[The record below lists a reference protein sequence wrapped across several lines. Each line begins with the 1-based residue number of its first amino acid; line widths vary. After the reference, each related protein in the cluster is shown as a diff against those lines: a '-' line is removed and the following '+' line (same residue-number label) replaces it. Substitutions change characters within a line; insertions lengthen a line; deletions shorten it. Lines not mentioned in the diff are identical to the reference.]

1 MYANELSETETLEP
15 VVDVLRTISEEE
27 RNLRNMRKAIRTI
40 ERLTEN
46 EPSNN
51 IYKMKQ
57 ELMKIEKILKQTR
70 LTDLIEEDVEQRI
83 RPVKSEMPGWEEQA
97 NRSFGQRLEDTLEQV
112 EFELSGNYPL
122 LKVLFYTLEVKLYN
136 NNVTIWYGPQQEQLD
151 ACKPIPEV
159 VAKKL
164 QASHKKITSRNF
176 DDETFLLHL
185 FEAYKATA
193 HRHKKKIG
201 DSIPVSDII
210 LEYALLTQNKNFKI
224 NPVKSSYREYGRVFF
239 SYDLYRLTQRTIE
252 DHVLSLVTA
261 TRAYTTRRSGFLWIP
276 SNERGDGTYISHIK
290 FREV

>member
-1 MYANELSETETLEP
+1 MYANELSETETPEP

-57 ELMKIEKILKQTR
+57 ELTKIEKILKQTR
-70 LTDLIEEDVEQRI
+70 LTDLIEEDIEQRI
-83 RPVKSEMPGWEEQA
+83 RPVKSEMPEWEEQA
-97 NRSFGQRLEDTLEQV
+97 NRSFGQRLENALGQV
-112 EFELSGNYPL
+112 DFELSGNYPL

-136 NNVTIWYGPQQEQLD
+136 NSVTIWYGPQQERLD
-151 ACKPIPEV
+151 TCKPIPEV

-164 QASHKKITSRNF
+164 QASHKKIISRNF

-185 FEAYKATA
+185 YEAYKATA
-193 HRHKKKIG
+193 HCSKKTMG

-239 SYDLYRLTQRTIE
+239 SYDLYRLNQRTIE

-261 TRAYTTRRSGFLWIP
+261 TRAFTRRRSGFLWIP